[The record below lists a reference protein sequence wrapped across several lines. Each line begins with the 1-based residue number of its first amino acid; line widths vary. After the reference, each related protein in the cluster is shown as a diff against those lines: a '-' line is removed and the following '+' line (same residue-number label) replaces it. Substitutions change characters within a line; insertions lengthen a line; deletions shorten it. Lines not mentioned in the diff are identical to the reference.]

1 MFRFEYDENKSALNL
16 QKHGINFDDAKKL
29 WEDPDLIEIQA
40 KTIDEERYLAIG
52 KINETMWSAV
62 ITYRNQCIRI
72 ISVRRSRKKEI
83 EIYES

>member
-1 MFRFEYDENKSALNL
+1 MFRFEYDENKSALNF

-62 ITYRNQCIRI
+62 ITYRKQFIRI